1 MGLQDKYKTL
11 IDFAQNTKVA
21 NLSIVE
27 NEGVLH
33 ISGTTSPTN
42 KEAMWNIYNQIDP
55 DMRAGD
61 MVMNIE
67 EDGSEEIYEVKGGDN
82 LSKIA
87 KKYPNMTWQKI
98 FEANKGVIKDPNK
111 IFPGQKIKIPVA

>member
-1 MGLQDKYKTL
+1 MGLQDKYRTL
-11 IDFAQNTKVA
+11 IDFANNSKVA
-21 NLSIVE
+21 NLSINE
-27 NEGVLH
+27 NNGVLY
-33 ISGTTSPTN
+33 ISGTTSPTT
-42 KEAMWNIYNQIDP
+42 KEALWHIYNQIDP

-61 MVMNIE
+61 LVMNIE
-67 EDGSEEIYEVKGGDN
+67 EDGSEEIYEIKAGDN

-111 IFPGQKIKIPVA
+111 IFPGQKIKIPR